1 MAKNNNLTDFV
12 TDIANHF
19 RGKLG
24 LPSTSKINPQNF
36 SDYVDAM
43 PHLVDISE
51 QCPDLVVNLDLTNPA
66 TTIAIEDN
74 FPWKTLSDGSNF
86 LPVVVYRAVLSYQFS
101 EVIED
106 ETAGGAMGIQTA
118 FGNREPMV
126 VFNINNGDTDLHT
139 MTYWWGDVVRTPT
152 LSMYPADI
160 FIDFNPDSPAMK
172 KCTASIVVTPYI
184 VKIGDRVLSLQTCK
198 GEA

>member
-12 TDIANHF
+12 TDIANHI
-19 RGKLG
+19 RGKVG

-51 QCPDLVVNLDLTNPA
+51 QFPDLVANVVKGGA
-66 TTIAIEDN
+66 KTIALPDN

-86 LPVVVYRAVLSYQFS
+86 ISVVVLHGVLSYKFS
-101 EVIED
+101 EVVAD
-106 ETAGGAMGIQTA
+106 TGLGAMVISTPS
-118 FGNREPMV
+118 GNEV
-126 VFNINNGDTDLHT
+126 ASLNIDGGDTNSHT
-139 MTYWWGDVVRTPT
+139 VSCWWGIPAPSYGSAYDVNVYYNQDDPN
-152 LSMYPADI
+152 SAKFD
-160 FIDFNPDSPAMK
+160 
-172 KCTASIVVTPYI
+172 ASIVVTPYI